1 MRVMREVAIVGLA
14 GFALLYLMSPSLLPD
29 FLPLIGWIDEGIAT
43 TLIISAL
50 NHWGIDVTG
59 IFGQEK
65 ADKMQG
71 GEESLSKEDMIQ
83 ALNQPPQHP
92 QQITQENMVQLNE
105 RVRIPRRYIEDAIE
119 RYERDQARSQEY
131 PY

>member
-1 MRVMREVAIVGLA
+1 
-14 GFALLYLMSPSLLPD
+14 MSPSLLPD